1 MHYGTDHLFSI
12 TVLKMKIHVHF
23 VGSDM
28 EQRLLVWEWLYVL
41 TCVIRKYDD
50 DEDDDNNNSDDE

>member
-12 TVLKMKIHVHF
+12 TVLKMKIHV
-23 VGSDM
+23 GSGM